1 MSVVKSTRRGLV
13 GALMLLIGTGSMPAA
28 VAASTPPTLRLAQA
42 APEAA
47 PRHKVPAGW
56 RKFESKRG
64 TFSVM
69 FPDVPIETTKKLRT
83 EIGNVAS
90 TRFTVVAGTSVTY
103 DVMYNDYPK
112 AGIAKVNPQLLLDAA
127 RDGLLNQT
135 KGRLVSDKHIVLG
148 AVPGR
153 DQEIL
158 GADGTRYW
166 ARLVLAGNRMYQLM
180 AIARPPA
187 TADTQTFFDS
197 FQLLGAR

>member
-1 MSVVKSTRRGLV
+1 MSVVKSAGYGLAGV
-13 GALMLLIGTGSMPAA
+13 LLLLGSGSVPADE
-28 VAASTPPTLRLAQA
+28 AAGIPPILRLAQA
-42 APEAA
+42 APESP
-47 PRHKVPAGW
+47 PRNKNAAGW

-64 TFSVM
+64 TFTVM
-69 FPDVPIETTKKLRT
+69 FPDVPIETRSKIRT

-112 AGIAKVNPQLLLDAA
+112 AGIVKVNPQLLLDAA

-135 KGRLVSDKHIVLG
+135 KGRLVAEKHIMLG

-166 ARLVLAGNRMYQLM
+166 ARLVLVGNRMYQLM

-187 TADTQTFFDS
+187 TADTRTFFDS
-197 FQLLGAR
+197 FRLLGAR